1 MDVKYSR
8 RIPAGFYD
16 YLSIA
21 RPDNWFKNAFIL
33 PGMIVG
39 YTTFHLALTKNLLI
53 SCLFVLIAACFI
65 TSANYVLN
73 EWLDADYDKYHPSKK
88 HRPFVQK
95 ELNPLIVYI
104 EYIILALSGL
114 TIAFSISISIFWAA
128 VLLLVMGFIYNVR
141 PFRTKEVAYIDV
153 LTESINN
160 PIRFSLGWFAVNA
173 IIFPPSSILLSY
185 WMGGAFLMACKRFA
199 EYRYINDREAAAAYR
214 KSFKTYTETSL
225 LIFIFFCAL
234 TSAFF
239 LGIFLIKHR
248 IELLLTFP
256 LFSILFSWYLY
267 LTFQPDSIAQKP
279 EKLFTNWKFMSFIV
293 LFFLFFLFLLFYRI
307 EWMHYFLRN
316 NFK

>member
-1 MDVKYSR
+1 MDIKYSN
-8 RIPAGFYD
+8 RIKAGFHD
-16 YLSIA
+16 YLLIA

-33 PGMIVG
+33 PGIIVG
-39 YTTFHLALTKNLLI
+39 YTTFHLNLSKNLLVT
-53 SCLFVLIAACFI
+53 CLFVLISACLI

-88 HRPFVQK
+88 QRPFVQK
-95 ELNPLIVYI
+95 ELNPFIVWL
-104 EYIILALSGL
+104 EYVVLALSGL
-114 TIAFSISISIFWAA
+114 SIAFSISMSVFWAS
-128 VLLLVMGFIYNVR
+128 VFLLIMGFIYNVR
-141 PFRTKEVAYIDV
+141 PLRTKEVAYVDV

-160 PIRFSLGWFAVNA
+160 PIRFALGWFAVNSF
-173 IIFPPSSILLSY
+173 IFPPSSILLSY

-199 EYRYINDREAAAAYR
+199 EYRFINDKEVAASYR
-214 KSFKTYTETSL
+214 QSFKIYTETSL
-225 LIFIFFCAL
+225 LISIFFYAL

-267 LTFQPDSIAQKP
+267 LTFQPNSIAQKP
-279 EKLFTNWKFMSFIV
+279 EKLFLNWKFMSFIIF
-293 LFFLFFLFLLFYRI
+293 FFLFFLFLLFYRI
-307 EWMHYFLRN
+307 EWMNYFLRN